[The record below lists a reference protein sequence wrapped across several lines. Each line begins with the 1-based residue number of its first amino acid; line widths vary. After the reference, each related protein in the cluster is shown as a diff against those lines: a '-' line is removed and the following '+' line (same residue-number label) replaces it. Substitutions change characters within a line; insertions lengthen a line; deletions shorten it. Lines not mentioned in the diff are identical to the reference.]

1 MKKLIFPLSVM
12 VMGLISCQ
20 SHSSLIQVS
29 DFTVINQDTTK
40 LWILDD
46 SVGKNLF
53 KVWNTGIYGSKTEV
67 QLIDSVT
74 FKSLVVKSINN
85 KKVSP
90 SMTMN
95 P

>member
-12 VMGLISCQ
+12 VMGLMSCQ

>member
-1 MKKLIFPLSVM
+1 
-12 VMGLISCQ
+12 MGLMSCQ

-74 FKSLVVKSINN
+74 FKSLVNKSI
-85 KKVSP
+85 KKPSP
-90 SMTMN
+90 SVSMN

>member
-1 MKKLIFPLSVM
+1 
-12 VMGLISCQ
+12 MGLMSCQ

>member
-1 MKKLIFPLSVM
+1 
-12 VMGLISCQ
+12 MGLMSCQ

-46 SVGKNLF
+46 STGKNLF
-53 KVWNTGIYGSKTEV
+53 RVWNTGIYGSQTDV
-67 QLIDSVT
+67 YLIDSVT
-74 FKSLVVKSINN
+74 FKSLVNKSI
-85 KKVSP
+85 KKPSP
-90 SMTMN
+90 SVSMN

>member
-1 MKKLIFPLSVM
+1 M

-29 DFTVINQDTTK
+29 DFTVINQDTTM

-46 SVGKNLF
+46 STGKNLF
-53 KVWNTGIYGSKTEV
+53 RVWNTGIYGSKTEV
-67 QLIDSVT
+67 HLIDSVT
-74 FKSLVVKSINN
+74 FKSLVNKSINT
-85 KKVSP
+85 KKPSP
-90 SMTMN
+90 SVSMN